1 MATID
6 NLNFKVIIDDAQF
19 NKKIQEMEKMAKNF
33 NTSISNLLNVQA
45 VSQELVVSN
54 RKRNQM
60 ETDNVRAVERQNR
73 EKMRTAA
80 LQDQLNAKLERATKS
95 YQSQSRI
102 LNELKGYA
110 LGYLSIHG
118 AGQLLSSLVR
128 VTGEFELQKTTLAA
142 MLGDLD
148 KAEQIITK
156 IQGLAVE
163 SPFQFKELTTYAKQ
177 LSAFSVPAQE
187 LYDTT
192 KMLADVSAGLGV
204 GMDRIVLAYGQ
215 VRSAAF
221 LRGQEV
227 RQFTEAGIP
236 ILNEL
241 AKQFSELEGRAVSTG
256 EVFEKISKRMV
267 PFEMVAKVFKDMTS
281 EGGKFFNMQE
291 VQAETLRGKISNLK
305 DAYEVMLNEI
315 GKGQSENLK
324 GAVDWARQLM
334 QNYEQTGR
342 TLVELVAAYGAY
354 KVALLVVNNVQ
365 YTLARNLVVLRNAY
379 KSLSAMF
386 AMNPYT
392 LLAAGITAVGLGIYK
407 ASTSLKDY
415 EKIQKAVVDT
425 QEDYTASIATETTKL
440 DSLYAKLRVAKK
452 GTEEYAKAKKAIYTQ
467 YASYI
472 SDLKAEGKEV
482 ENLASIYNDL
492 KEKIEESAKAKYRA
506 TAAQNV
512 ENEYATAMDAFY
524 KRFELLSTNM
534 GNTLKRKLMEVE
546 KEALWQYLLG
556 DETALDIPEA
566 QGIRGIA
573 KDMGPSGYG
582 YLVKKAQAEAKDII
596 DTYTK
601 AKERIDALF
610 GNEPLLGGEESPFV
624 YPETPADENDPT
636 KKIQAEIDAVRKLKD
651 AYDTLAPYMNGEMLR
666 KTLTALFP
674 NADQSLIQSLD
685 FRAKLVELAGQLNQF
700 DKEAGA
706 KLLDSISGE
715 KASEIAASFKTIEQY
730 KKLLD
735 SWLGEDFT
743 LSGSGVNFDISK
755 IIRDLNNQYA
765 KIDKKAQ
772 EANDML
778 TKAQMGDEEALKVV
792 REVYG
797 EEVWKKY
804 LINGKQTIEELA
816 RLEREA
822 ARKTAD
828 EKIKALADDYVKE
841 LMDKQNINLT
851 DFDDKTIGQIDTILK
866 RLSGIRS
873 RIQEEL
879 NKIYEGGVTEEE
891 KSRMEM
897 LMEALKQLKII
908 IDDTDEEKENKIFD
922 NISEGLDA
930 ISDLGGEI
938 ESLGEALGNGLLS
951 VLGKEMSDLAKSAS
965 DFYEALK
972 ADNMIAMIAS
982 VTSYVV
988 SEITDIVNA
997 SYDRW
1002 VVLNDAANEY
1012 RETMNDIRRE
1022 SYTGLFGTDAL
1033 GLSEENAKILAETQ
1047 AEYDKLLAKVQK
1059 NKWQSFGGSFF
1070 RKDSVENVL
1079 ADFFEKEG
1087 MSLYD
1092 AEGGLNLTA
1101 LEAYFDAYADRLTK
1115 KQRKLVEDLIAQG
1128 NALDDAALQ
1137 QAEYLTS
1144 LFDSVADN
1152 IATGMLDAFIESGD
1166 AAIDMGNI
1174 ISDVSKQMVA
1184 DLIKSVY
1191 LMPILDSYR
1200 KEFAAIDANT
1210 ALDPTERTE
1219 QQLAVLDNA
1228 LQQISGQS
1236 DNITATIER
1245 FEDYLRAGEGEEG
1258 TTDLGQGIKGIT
1270 EDQANLLAS
1279 YLNAI
1284 RADVAYSKTLWARMD
1299 ANLQRI
1305 ADMFTSSPTLME
1317 YQAQIAANT
1326 YNTAMATQQILAEL
1340 RSVVTT
1346 DSGDTAIR
1354 VYS

>member
-1 MATID
+1 
-6 NLNFKVIIDDAQF
+6 
-19 NKKIQEMEKMAKNF
+19 
-33 NTSISNLLNVQA
+33 
-45 VSQELVVSN
+45 
-54 RKRNQM
+54 
-60 ETDNVRAVERQNR
+60 
-73 EKMRTAA
+73 
-80 LQDQLNAKLERATKS
+80 
-95 YQSQSRI
+95 
-102 LNELKGYA
+102 
-110 LGYLSIHG
+110 
-118 AGQLLSSLVR
+118 
-128 VTGEFELQKTTLAA
+128 
-142 MLGDLD
+142 
-148 KAEQIITK
+148 
-156 IQGLAVE
+156 
-163 SPFQFKELTTYAKQ
+163 
-177 LSAFSVPAQE
+177 
-187 LYDTT
+187 
-192 KMLADVSAGLGV
+192 MLADVSAGLGV

-342 TLVELVAAYGAY
+342 TLVELIATYGIY
-354 KVALLVVNNVQ
+354 K
-365 YTLARNLVVLRNAY
+365 T
-379 KSLSAMF
+379 
-386 AMNPYT
+386 T
-392 LLAAGITAVGLGIYK
+392 LLAIEGVTKSFVLTNHKLIASLVSAGKYLLTNPYVAFTAAVTGVAYALYK
-407 ASTSLKDY
+407 QHTALEGY
-415 EKIQKAVVDT
+415 QKIQKEVASV
-425 QEDYTASIATETTKL
+425 QSKHIKETAKETAKL
-440 DSLYAKLRVAKK
+440 DALYAKLKLAKK
-452 GTEEYAKAKKAIYTQ
+452 GTEEYNEARKEIYTQ
-467 YASYI
+467 FSGYI
-472 SDLKAEGKEV
+472 SELRAEGKEV
-482 ENLASIYNDL
+482 SDLAGIYDAL
-492 KEKIEESAKAKYRA
+492 RLKIEDATKARTSAKAQQRLSETYDQEIDEYYDKYIKIITNAQKTLNRRSKKGYAEFTEFEKAGFWKFLTGSMHMGDLENTPGLERVVRILNDA
-506 TAAQNV
+506 TIDASADLKILRRQIV
-512 ENEYATAMDAFY
+512 AT
-524 KRFELLSTNM
+524 TNQY
-534 GNTLKRKLMEVE
+534 NKSLKE
-546 KEALWQYLLG
+546 
-556 DETALDIPEA
+556 I
-566 QGIRGIA
+566 
-573 KDMGPSGYG
+573 
-582 YLVKKAQAEAKDII
+582 KKAYGDVQDSTIEGGGI
-596 DTYTK
+596 
-601 AKERIDALF
+601 
-610 GNEPLLGGEESPFV
+610 PPLGGGDD
-624 YPETPADENDPT
+624 YDPT
-636 KKIQAEIDAVRKLKD
+636 KAIQAEIDAVRRLKD

-700 DKEAGA
+700 DQEAGA

-743 LSGSGVNFDISK
+743 ISGTGVNFDISK

-797 EEVWKKY
+797 EEVWQKY

-866 RLSGIRS
+866 RLGGIRS

-897 LMEALKQLKII
+897 LIEALKQLKII

-930 ISDLGGEI
+930 VSDLGGEI

-972 ADNMIAMIAS
+972 ADNMIDMIAS

-988 SEITDIVNA
+988 SKITDIVNA

-1059 NKWQSFGGSFF
+1059 NKWQAFGGSFF
-1070 RKDSVENVL
+1070 KKDSIENEL

-1101 LEAYFDAYADRLTK
+1101 LEAYFDAYASRLTK

-1137 QAEYLTS
+1137 QAEYLTG

-1152 IATGMLDAFIESGD
+1152 IATGMVDAFIESGD
-1166 AAIDMGNI
+1166 AAMDMGNI

-1184 DLIKSVY
+1184 DLIKSIY
-1191 LMPILDSYR
+1191 LMPILEGYQKSF
-1200 KEFAAIDANT
+1200 E
-1210 ALDPTERTE
+1210 ALQNDTSLTPTERTE
-1219 QQLAVLDNA
+1219 KQLNLLDSA
-1228 LQQISGQS
+1228 LQQIAGQS
-1236 DNITATIER
+1236 DDITETIAR
-1245 FEDYLRAGEGEEG
+1245 FEEYLGADTEG
-1258 TTDLGQGIKGIT
+1258 TKDLGEGIKGIT

-1284 RADVAYSKTLWARMD
+1284 RADVSYSKALWARMD

-1305 ADMFTSSPTLME
+1305 ADIFTSSPTLME

-1326 YNTAMATQQILAEL
+1326 FNTAQATQDILAEL
-1340 RSVVTT
+1340 RSVITL
-1346 DSGDTAIR
+1346 DGSDTAIR
-1354 VYS
+1354 IYNS